1 MIELSGEWDQPDADQ
16 CVHQGGAPGKRAEAR
31 GPYEARDPHH
41 AAQSRRRS
49 RLARL
54 PLAAQKAAKAETS
67 LPTLERQKAH
77 MQRVVTTST

>member
-1 MIELSGEWDQPDADQ
+1 MTELSGEWDQPDADQ
-16 CVHQGGAPGKRAEAR
+16 RAHQGEAPGMRAEAR
-31 GPYEARDPHH
+31 GPYAAREPHR
-41 AAQSRRRS
+41 AAQLRRQN

-54 PLAAQKAAKAETS
+54 PSAARKAAKAETS